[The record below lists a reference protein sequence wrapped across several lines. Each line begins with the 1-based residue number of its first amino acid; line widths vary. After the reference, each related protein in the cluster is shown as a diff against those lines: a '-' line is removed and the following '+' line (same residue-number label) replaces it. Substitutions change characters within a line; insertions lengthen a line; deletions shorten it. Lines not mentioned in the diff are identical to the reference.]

1 MFITFEGIDFC
12 GKSTQ
17 VILLQKYLENKGGK
31 VSIIREP
38 GGTEISE
45 KIRDILLDKKNHKMV
60 MEAEIFLFSASRA
73 QLVREKIRPF
83 LDEGYYVISDR
94 FHDSTTAYQG
104 YGRGLPIES
113 VEHINHVAIDKT
125 IPDITFVI
133 DIPGEELTRRK
144 KLKHRSELDRIEV
157 SHNLFYDR
165 VREGYLT
172 IAKKEKRFRVIDGTK
187 TIDEIHSIVINELSL
202 FEGRSKNDKE

>member
-17 VILLQKYLENKGGK
+17 VELLQTYLINKGKK
-31 VSIIREP
+31 VLLIREP

-45 KIRDILLDKKNHKMV
+45 KIRDILLDKKNYKMTI
-60 MEAEIFLFSASRA
+60 ESEILLFSASRA

-104 YGRGLPIES
+104 YGRGIPIES
-113 VEHINHVAIDKT
+113 VMHINRVAIENT
-125 IPDITFVI
+125 VPDITFFI
-133 DIPGEELTRRK
+133 DIPVYVSSNRK
-144 KLKHRSELDRIEV
+144 NLKHNAELDRIEI
-157 SHNLFYDR
+157 SHDHFYDK
-165 VREGYLT
+165 VRAGYLEL
-172 IAKKEKRFRVIDGTK
+172 ARQEKRFRVINGTLN
-187 TIDEIHSIVINELSL
+187 IGEIHNIIVNELIL
-202 FEGRSKNDKE
+202 FEKKELV

>member
-17 VILLQKYLENKGGK
+17 VELLKNYLLNLSKK
-31 VSIIREP
+31 VLLIREP

-45 KIRDILLDKKNHKMV
+45 KIRDILLDKINYKMV
-60 MEAEIFLFSASRA
+60 IESEILLFSASRA

-104 YGRGLPIES
+104 YGRGISLES
-113 VEHINHVAIDKT
+113 VLHINYVAIENT
-125 IPDITFVI
+125 IPDITFFI
-133 DIPGEELTRRK
+133 DIPVSVSANRK
-144 KLKHRSELDRIEV
+144 NLKRPAELDRIEI
-157 SHNLFYDR
+157 SQDHFYEK
-165 VREGYLT
+165 VRNGYLQL
-172 IAKKEKRFRVIDGTK
+172 AGQEKRFRVIDGTLN
-187 TIDEIHSIVINELSL
+187 IGEIHNIIVNELIL
-202 FEGRSKNDKE
+202 FEKKEFV